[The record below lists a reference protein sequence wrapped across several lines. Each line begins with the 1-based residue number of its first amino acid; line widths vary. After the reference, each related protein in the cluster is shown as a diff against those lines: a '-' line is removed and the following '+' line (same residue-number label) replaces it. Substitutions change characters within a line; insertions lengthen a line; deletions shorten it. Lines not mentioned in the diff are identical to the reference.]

1 VKFSADVNVFITEFA
16 ELRSLGSW
24 MHEAPELCWIC

>member
-1 VKFSADVNVFITEFA
+1 VKFSADVNVFIAEYA

-24 MHEAPELCWIC
+24 MH